1 MTTDPPRPYIRSL
14 PPFFEQADA
23 AGQRVLDRYLWIFQN
38 LLGPAP
44 DPSKPPPP
52 ITVQRRAMATVIDAL
67 PDLFYPRLSFLF
79 PESDASL
86 PPLTDPRDADSL
98 QWSKVNALN
107 DYFGIVLPQA
117 GEDDEDAWKLA
128 VTAAVNDWLTAQFA
142 WQGAWFGYQGGV
154 PRSVDD
160 QRRNLAS
167 ILPVFRERGTAAGLQ
182 KLLTILAVGSGPISS
197 DATITVTDLTDG
209 MPMTVGRTTKL
220 RPAYPT
226 RSEGP
231 VLGGVRPYSFL
242 ITVEGVKSKSRPAAK
257 TFLSRIVDQEKPAH
271 TTYTIKMTS

>member
-1 MTTDPPRPYIRSL
+1 MTTDPQRPYIRFL

-44 DPSKPPPP
+44 DPAKPAPP

-67 PDLFYPRLSFLF
+67 PDLFHPRLSFLF
-79 PESDASL
+79 PESRASI
-86 PPLTDPRDADSL
+86 PPLADPLDSKSL
-98 QWSKVNALN
+98 EWSKVETLN
-107 DYFGIVLPQA
+107 DYFGLVPPQA
-117 GEDDEDAWKLA
+117 GQNDEDVWKRI
-128 VTAAVNDWLTAQFA
+128 VTAAVSDWLTAQFA
-142 WQGAWFGYQGGV
+142 WQGAWFAYQGGA
-154 PRSVDD
+154 PRSLDD

-182 KLLTILAVGSGPISS
+182 KLLTILAVGSGPIP
-197 DATITVTDLTDG
+197 DGATITVTDLTDG
-209 MPMTVGRTTKL
+209 MPMTVGRTTTL
-220 RPAYPT
+220 RTAYPT
-226 RSEGP
+226 TGDGP

-242 ITVEGVKSKSRPAAK
+242 VTVEGVSSTSRPAAK

-271 TTYTIKMTS
+271 TTYTIKVTS